1 MMRVPSR
8 STSSAVSPGSAIRRA
23 SQASS
28 SGASGT
34 GIGRTRILLPFIRS
48 VTMRYC
54 APVASLRW
62 PRSGRSRWQISVT
75 RAPRSTVRCMVSCA
89 HGRGHGLGAAVGA
102 SAHIRRACGSVSE
115 RVSVWRRS

>member
-1 MMRVPSR
+1 MPSR

-62 PRSGRSRWQISVT
+62 PRSGRSRWQISV
-75 RAPRSTVRCMVSCA
+75 AG
-89 HGRGHGLGAAVGA
+89 GRQLRLGFVVE
-102 SAHIRRACGSVSE
+102 RRVC
-115 RVSVWRRS
+115 R